1 VRKLEKREKNYNMK
15 FCKVSLFLAL
25 LVAVC
30 LPAIGQT
37 EMHVNV
43 PFNFI
48 AAGKT
53 LPAGHYRVARLSSSD
68 SAWYISNDHTGAMII
83 VEQAESTQDAHRL
96 SLVFLQAGG
105 AYSLVEIWNHHSGW
119 SVPQSKVKQNL
130 VAKDESK
137 DSKYVEIGAE

>member
-1 VRKLEKREKNYNMK
+1 MGEEFNMK
-15 FCKVSLFLAL
+15 FCKVSLFFAL

-37 EMHVNV
+37 EMQVNV

-48 AAGKT
+48 AAGKS
-53 LPAGHYRVARLSSSD
+53 LPAGHYRVARLSTSD
-68 SAWYISNDHTGAMII
+68 SAWYISNDHTGAII
-83 VEQAESTQDAHRL
+83 PAELAESTQDAHRL

-119 SVPQSKVKQNL
+119 GVPQSKVKQTL
-130 VAKDESK
+130 VSK
-137 DSKYVEIGAE
+137 DDSKGSKYVEIGAE